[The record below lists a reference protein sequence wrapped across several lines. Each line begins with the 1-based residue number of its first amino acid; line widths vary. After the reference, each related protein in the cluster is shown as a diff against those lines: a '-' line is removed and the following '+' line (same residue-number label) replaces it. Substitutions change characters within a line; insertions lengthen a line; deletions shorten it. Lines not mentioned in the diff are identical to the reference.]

1 MEYLTHSGGYALYK
15 NSDGFIE
22 GFKSSGKKIVNGA
35 ELATGMGHVVTNC
48 TTVAEFE
55 QLIAPNKTSIKPKPP
70 EQPTLFP

>member
-1 MEYLTHSGGYALYK
+1 MEYLTQSCGYNLYK

-22 GFKSSGKKIVNGA
+22 GFKSTGKKIVNGA

-55 QLIAPNKTSIKPKPP
+55 QLIAGNKTSIKPKFPEPP
-70 EQPTLFP
+70 SLFP